1 MLLQGDICMFAY
13 MKNGNNYY
21 VYLLTNKTKSTFYV
35 GVTNNL
41 VRRVME
47 HKLKINDGFTKR
59 YNVTELVYYETYNQ
73 VDDAIARE
81 KRLKRWNRLWKMNLI
96 ESNNRE
102 WVDLSESIGVT
113 ADMLLNA
120 CSGKS

>member
-1 MLLQGDICMFAY
+1 

-96 ESNNRE
+96 ESNNHE
-102 WVDLSESIGVT
+102 WIDLSESIGVT

-120 CSGKS
+120 CS